1 MFPFFYTNFTKYNFS
16 FDLQFKSIDRFGFFS
31 THRMDTLAHTVQW
44 RGEIIEMDS
53 QYRFQIALQAIYI
66 QAANEKSK

>member
-1 MFPFFYTNFTKYNFS
+1 
-16 FDLQFKSIDRFGFFS
+16 
-31 THRMDTLAHTVQW
+31 MDTLAHTVQW
-44 RGEIIEMDS
+44 RGEIIEMDR